1 MISLIIF
8 NKKFMSKD
16 IIKLKKELKDNL
28 LKIKKDCEKIIKKY
42 PDLGKMKHEEYI
54 YLVFS
59 YDIYLKTKDLLIL
72 NKKLSEE
79 KSSFDS
85 SLMVLSRV
93 INEEFFYMLYL
104 LSESDKIDYRLE
116 ALTCYNC
123 ESNISKF
130 NAQFEL
136 ARKKKYILKNTESMN
151 AKISEWL
158 SYIQKHKKHKN
169 GDPDFTKEIEG
180 FYKVE
185 EVCKKYDKIKNITT
199 LKKDKE
205 DESLEYMYNFYYRF
219 QSLSVHQSLND
230 KEKIFDLI
238 LNKKKKPDNSYIFWQ
253 INDILE
259 RILYLKV
266 L

>member
-1 MISLIIF
+1 
-8 NKKFMSKD
+8 MSKSTTQ
-16 IIKLKKELKDNL
+16 LKKKISKNL
-28 LKIKKDCEKIIKKY
+28 SEIKSSCEEVVKKY
-42 PDLGKMKHEEYI
+42 PVLGKMNHKDYI

-72 NKKLSEE
+72 FKKLSEE
-79 KSSFDS
+79 KNSFDS
-85 SLMVLSRV
+85 SMMVLARV
-93 INEEFFYMLYL
+93 INEAFFYMSYL
-104 LSESDKIDYRLE
+104 LSESEKIDYRLD

-136 ARKKKYILKNTESMN
+136 AQKKKYLLKNIESMKEN
-151 AKISEWL
+151 IKEWKL
-158 SYIQKHKKHKN
+158 YIEEHKKHKN
-169 GDPDFTKEIEG
+169 NHTDFIDEINI

-185 EVCKKYDKIKNITT
+185 EICKKYDKIKGIKT
-199 LKKDKE
+199 LKENKE

-238 LNKKKKPDNSYIFWQ
+238 LEKKNKPDNSYIIWQ
-253 INDILE
+253 INDVLE
-259 RILYLKV
+259 RVLLLK
-266 L
+266 